1 MFFITVIALFSTL
14 MLINILVTESINARL
29 NMYSNKDTEE
39 EDKNRAK
46 LKMILILI
54 ASCFLSALI
63 TKW

>member
-39 EDKNRAK
+39 EDKNRAR

-54 ASCFLSALI
+54 SSLFWSALI

>member
-29 NMYSNKDTEE
+29 NMYSSKDTEE
-39 EDKNRAK
+39 EDKNRAR

-54 ASCFLSALI
+54 SSLFWSALI

>member
-54 ASCFLSALI
+54 SSLFWSALI

>member
-29 NMYSNKDTEE
+29 NMYSSKDTEE
-39 EDKNRAK
+39 EDKNMAR

-54 ASCFLSALI
+54 SSLFWSALI